1 MSAARR
7 RVLHLSD
14 LHLNARGELRYG
26 VDADLALGA
35 VLESCASLGELAAVI
50 VTGDVA
56 DDGSEAAYD
65 RAREVLLDFARPRR
79 AHLVFC
85 VGNHDDRDAFTGS
98 LGSGHLDAGGNDCG
112 VTAGPAGR
120 VCAVSQAGGVRVV
133 TLDSLV
139 PGRWYGCLGAEQL
152 RWAAAVLTSEQ
163 PAILAFH
170 HPPVDLGVK
179 IQQRVGLEDRDGL
192 AAVVRPSLV
201 TAILCGH
208 FHQQIAGSVNGVP
221 TWVTPGVFTRID
233 HLTGPPGSER
243 AFAGGS
249 ATLLDLAEQARPVFA
264 TIPVP
269 GPGSRL
275 AYETDLE
282 SIEGDLRAFGIPGC
296 AGL

>member
-1 MSAARR
+1 MPAARR

-26 VDADLALGA
+26 VDAGLALDA

-56 DDGSEAAYD
+56 DDGSEAAYR
-65 RAREVLLDFARPRR
+65 RARDVLLDFARIRR
-79 AHLVFC
+79 ARLVFC
-85 VGNHDDRDAFTGS
+85 VGNHDDRDAFTRS
-98 LGSGHLDAGGNDCG
+98 LGSGHIDADGNDCG
-112 VTAGPAGR
+112 ITVGPAGR
-120 VCAVSQAGGVRVV
+120 VCAVSEADEVRIV

-139 PGRWYGCLGAEQL
+139 PGRWYGCLGPEQL
-152 RWAAAVLTSEQ
+152 RWVAAVLTAEQ
-163 PAILAFH
+163 PSVLAFH
-170 HPPVDLGVK
+170 HPPIDLGVE
-179 IQQRVGLEDRDGL
+179 IQQRVGLDDRDGL
-192 AAVVRPSLV
+192 AAVVRPALV

-233 HLTGPPGSER
+233 HLTGRPGSER
-243 AFAGGS
+243 AYAEGS
-249 ATLLDLAEQARPVFA
+249 ATLLDITEPARPVFA

-269 GPGSRL
+269 GPGRRL

-282 SIEGDLRAFGIPGC
+282 SIEGDLRAFGIPT
-296 AGL
+296 

>member
-1 MSAARR
+1 MSATRR

-14 LHLNARGELRYG
+14 LHLNASGELRYG

-56 DDGSEAAYD
+56 DDGSEAAYN
-65 RAREVLLDFARPRR
+65 RARDVLLDFARTRR
-79 AHLVFC
+79 ARLVFC
-85 VGNHDDRDAFTGS
+85 VGNHDDRDAFTRS
-98 LGSGHLDAGGNDCG
+98 FGSGHIDADGNDCG

-120 VCAVSQAGGVRVV
+120 VCAVSEAGGVRIV

-139 PGRWYGCLGAEQL
+139 PGRWYGHLGTEQL
-152 RWAAAVLTSEQ
+152 RWVAAVLTSEQ

-170 HPPVDLGVK
+170 HPPIDLAVE
-179 IQQRVGLEDRDGL
+179 IQQRVGLDDRDRL
-192 AAVVRPSLV
+192 AAVVGPSLV
-201 TAILCGH
+201 SAILCGH

-233 HLTGPPGSER
+233 HLTGVPGSER
-243 AFAGGS
+243 AYAGGS
-249 ATLLDLAEQARPVFA
+249 ATLLDITEPTRPVFA
-264 TIPVP
+264 TIPMP

-282 SIEGDLRAFGIPGC
+282 SIEGDLRAFGIPM
-296 AGL
+296 

>member
-1 MSAARR
+1 MPAARR

-26 VDADLALGA
+26 VDAGLALDA

-56 DDGSEAAYD
+56 DDGSEAAYR
-65 RAREVLLDFARPRR
+65 RARDVLLDFARIRR
-79 AHLVFC
+79 ARLVFC
-85 VGNHDDRDAFTGS
+85 VGNHDDRDAFTRS
-98 LGSGHLDAGGNDCG
+98 LGSGHIDADGNDCG
-112 VTAGPAGR
+112 ITVGPAGR
-120 VCAVSQAGGVRVV
+120 VCAVSEADEVRIV

-139 PGRWYGCLGAEQL
+139 PGRWYGCLGPEQL
-152 RWAAAVLTSEQ
+152 RWVAAVLTAEQ
-163 PAILAFH
+163 PSILAFH
-170 HPPVDLGVK
+170 HPPIDLGVE
-179 IQQRVGLEDRDGL
+179 IQQRVGLDDRDGL
-192 AAVVRPSLV
+192 AAVVRPALV

-233 HLTGPPGSER
+233 HLTGRPGSER
-243 AFAGGS
+243 AYAEGS
-249 ATLLDLAEQARPVFA
+249 ATLLDITEPARPVFA

-269 GPGSRL
+269 GPGRRL

-282 SIEGDLRAFGIPGC
+282 SIEGDLRAFGIPT
-296 AGL
+296 

>member
-1 MSAARR
+1 MPAARR

-35 VLESCASLGELAAVI
+35 VLQSCASLGELAAVI

-56 DDGSEAAYD
+56 DDGSEAAYN
-65 RAREVLLDFARPRR
+65 RAREVLLDFARAHR
-79 AHLVFC
+79 ARLVFC
-85 VGNHDDRDAFTGS
+85 VGNHDDRDAFTRS
-98 LGSGHLDAGGNDCG
+98 LGSGHIGADGNDCA

-120 VCAVSQAGGVRVV
+120 VCAVSEAGGVRIV
-133 TLDSLV
+133 TLDTLV
-139 PGRWYGCLGAEQL
+139 PGKWYGHLGTGQL

-163 PAILAFH
+163 PSILAFH
-170 HPPVDLGVK
+170 HPPVDLGVE
-179 IQQRVGLEDRDGL
+179 IQQRVGLDDRDGL
-192 AAVVRPSLV
+192 ADVVGSSLV

-221 TWVTPGVFTRID
+221 AWVTPGVFTRID
-233 HLTGPPGSER
+233 HLTGPPGSEQ

-249 ATLLDLAEQARPVFA
+249 ATLLDVTEPARPVFA

-269 GPGSRL
+269 GRHSRL
-275 AYETDLE
+275 AYQTDLE
-282 SIEGDLRAFGIPGC
+282 SMEGDLRAFGIPI
-296 AGL
+296 

>member
-1 MSAARR
+1 MPTARR

-14 LHLNARGELRYG
+14 LHLNARGEVRYS

-35 VLESCASLGELAAVI
+35 VLDSCANLGELAAVI

-56 DDGSEAAYD
+56 DDGSEAAYN
-65 RAREVLLDFARPRR
+65 RARDVLLDFAGPRR
-79 AHLVFC
+79 ARLVFS
-85 VGNHDDRDAFTGS
+85 VGNHDNRDAFTRS
-98 LGSGHLDAGGNDCG
+98 LGSGHIGANGNDCG

-120 VCAVSQAGGVRVV
+120 VCAVSEADGVRIV

-139 PGRWYGCLGAEQL
+139 PGRWYGHLGTEQL
-152 RWAAAVLTSEQ
+152 RWVAAVLTSEQ
-163 PAILAFH
+163 PSILAFH
-170 HPPVDLGVK
+170 HPPIDLAVE
-179 IQQRVGLEDRDGL
+179 IQQRVGLDDRDGF
-192 AAVVRPSLV
+192 AAVVHPSLV

-249 ATLLDLAEQARPVFA
+249 ATLLDLTQPARPVFA
-264 TIPVP
+264 TIPLP
-269 GPGSRL
+269 GRDSRL

-282 SIEGDLRAFGIPGC
+282 SIEGDLRAFGIPI
-296 AGL
+296 

>member
-1 MSAARR
+1 MSAARS

-14 LHLNARGELRYG
+14 LHLNARCELRYG
-26 VDADLALGA
+26 VDADLALGE

-56 DDGSEAAYD
+56 DDGSEAAYN
-65 RAREVLLDFARPRR
+65 RARDVLLNFARTRG

-85 VGNHDDRDAFTGS
+85 VGNHDDRDAFTRS
-98 LGSGHLDAGGNDCG
+98 LGSGHIDADGNDCG
-112 VTAGPAGR
+112 IATGPAGR
-120 VCAVSQAGGVRVV
+120 VCAVSEADEVRIV

-139 PGRWYGCLGAEQL
+139 PGRWYGYLGAEQL
-152 RWAAAVLTSEQ
+152 RWVAAVLTSEQ

-170 HPPVDLGVK
+170 HPPIDLGVE
-179 IQQRVGLEDRDGL
+179 IQERVGLDDRDGL

-233 HLTGPPGSER
+233 HLTGLPGSER

-249 ATLLDLAEQARPVFA
+249 ATLLDITEPARPVFA

-269 GPGSRL
+269 DPGSRL

-282 SIEGDLRAFGIPGC
+282 SIEGDLRAFGIPM
-296 AGL
+296 

>member
-1 MSAARR
+1 MSATRR

-14 LHLNARGELRYG
+14 LHLNASGEFRYG

-56 DDGSEAAYD
+56 DDGSEAAYN
-65 RAREVLLDFARPRR
+65 RARDVLLDFARRRR
-79 AHLVFC
+79 ARVVFC
-85 VGNHDDRDAFTGS
+85 VGNHDDRDAFTRS
-98 LGSGHLDAGGNDCG
+98 FGSGHIDADGNDCG
-112 VTAGPAGR
+112 VTAGPTGR
-120 VCAVSQAGGVRVV
+120 VCAVSEAGGVRIV

-139 PGRWYGCLGAEQL
+139 PGRWYGHLGTEQL
-152 RWAAAVLTSEQ
+152 RWVAAVLTSEQ

-170 HPPVDLGVK
+170 HPPIDLAVE
-179 IQQRVGLEDRDGL
+179 IQQRVGLDDRDRL
-192 AAVVRPSLV
+192 AAVVGPSLV

-233 HLTGPPGSER
+233 HLTGAPGSER
-243 AFAGGS
+243 AYAGGS
-249 ATLLDLAEQARPVFA
+249 ATLLDITEPTRPVFA
-264 TIPVP
+264 TIPMP

-282 SIEGDLRAFGIPGC
+282 SIEGDLRAFGIPM
-296 AGL
+296 

>member
-1 MSAARR
+1 MSATRR

-14 LHLNARGELRYG
+14 LHLNASGELRYG

-56 DDGSEAAYD
+56 DDGSEAAYN
-65 RAREVLLDFARPRR
+65 RARDVLLDFARARR
-79 AHLVFC
+79 ARLVFC
-85 VGNHDDRDAFTGS
+85 VGNHDDRDAFTRS
-98 LGSGHLDAGGNDCG
+98 FGSGHIDADGNDCG
-112 VTAGPAGR
+112 LTSGPAGR
-120 VCAVSQAGGVRVV
+120 VCAVSEAGGVRIV

-139 PGRWYGCLGAEQL
+139 PGRWYGHLGTEQL
-152 RWAAAVLTSEQ
+152 RWVAAVLTSEH

-170 HPPVDLGVK
+170 HPPIDLAVE
-179 IQQRVGLEDRDGL
+179 IQQRVGLEDRDRL
-192 AAVVRPSLV
+192 AAVVGPSLV

-233 HLTGPPGSER
+233 HLTGVPGSER
-243 AFAGGS
+243 AYAGGS
-249 ATLLDLAEQARPVFA
+249 ATLLDITEPARPVFA
-264 TIPVP
+264 TIPMP

-282 SIEGDLRAFGIPGC
+282 SIEGDLRAFGIPM
-296 AGL
+296 